1 MKIVTFF
8 SVSFLPGLLPAV
20 NAQQAP
26 QLQLN
31 APYHCSN
38 NTIVVV
44 KSCGLKNGSE
54 VCSLVKG
61 PAGGSLGDE
70 ITLPK
75 AQAAAI
81 GLICT
86 PPGGNSAQTKG
97 PAPSGGPTNPPYLS
111 EMPAPA
117 RVFSEIKGKDSE
129 DTGERQMGAFQALI
143 KMMDDMAW
151 GLSHRYVN
159 DADTRALTPDERRI
173 RIGYQTAYAELWHKV
188 NNKEGHVYDHDRDL
202 RNELLS
208 KFFSENFR
216 GQYFQA
222 DRNAAVGYTA
232 FQERVYGNSA
242 QPVPASN
249 QTFSVSSSRAGA
261 ANALGAADPSIAK
274 ARAAKVDTRVLG
286 MLLGEPVQVP
296 TCASIF
302 ESKTCLQ
309 EEPPAEL
316 VNSITS
322 MFGIEDTSTA
332 EDKRSTGRAVRLSGD
347 DCPAWMSG
355 CNARLLIYDGRL
367 VAVDLSTKGH
377 TVDQV
382 VARELREKYGPPT
395 LSHSIVVTPH
405 VGNAFTANNLE
416 WKLPGLHVMYDVV
429 IKGAAEGEVTN
440 TEVGDVGIETEAAY
454 ERRMAKENQKP
465 KPKL

>member
-1 MKIVTFF
+1 MRIATLARI
-8 SVSFLPGLLPAV
+8 SFLASLLPAV
-20 NAQQAP
+20 YAQQAP
-26 QLQLN
+26 PLQLN
-31 APYHCSN
+31 APYRCAN

-44 KSCGLKNGSE
+44 KNCGLKNGAE

-61 PAGGSLGDE
+61 PASGPLGDE

-86 PPGGNSAQTKG
+86 PPGGNSAQAKG
-97 PAPSGGPTNPPYLS
+97 PAPAGGSTNPPYLS
-111 EMPAPA
+111 EMPAPG
-117 RVFSEIKGKDSE
+117 RILSEIRGKDAE

-151 GLSHRYVN
+151 GLGHRYVN

-173 RIGYQTAYAELWHKV
+173 RIGYQTTYAELWHKV
-188 NNKEGHVYDHDRDL
+188 TNKEGHAYDHDREL

-208 KFFSENFR
+208 KFFSESFR
-216 GQYFQA
+216 TQYSQA
-222 DRNAAVGYTA
+222 DRNAAAGYQA
-232 FQERVYGNSA
+232 FQERMYGNSPP
-242 QPVPASN
+242 PVPASS
-249 QTFSVSSSRAGA
+249 QSLSGQSGRGA
-261 ANALGAADPSIAK
+261 PVNALGAADPSLAK
-274 ARAAKVDTRVLG
+274 ARAANVDTKVLG
-286 MLLGEPVQVP
+286 MALGEPVQVP
-296 TCASIF
+296 TCDSIF

-322 MFGIEDTSTA
+322 MFGIKDTATA
-332 EDKRSTGRAVRLSGD
+332 EDKRSTGRALHLSSDG
-347 DCPAWMSG
+347 CPAWMSD
-355 CNARLLIYDGRL
+355 CYARLLIYDGRL
-367 VAVDLSTKGH
+367 VAVDISTKGH
-377 TVDQV
+377 TVDQI
-382 VARELREKYGPPT
+382 VARELREKYGLPT
-395 LSHSIVVTPH
+395 LSHSIVVTPR

-416 WKLPGLHVMYDVV
+416 WKLPGLHVMYEVV

-440 TEVGDVGIETEAAY
+440 TEVGDIGIETEAAY
-454 ERRMAKENQKP
+454 QRRLAKDNQKP